1 MLGTSSL
8 ARLIDLTEAQG
19 WRLVLVG
26 DPRQLQAVGRGGMF
40 AELCTTS
47 RVHELARLHRFAD
60 PWEAAASLRLRAG
73 DPGVLDVYESHG
85 RITGGTFDDH
95 LHHVADEWMAV
106 TAEGQTIAI
115 TASTNAHVDAIN
127 HAIQAARLDA
137 GHLNP
142 DRAVPIGAGE
152 CAHVGDLIVTRRN
165 NRRLFTTAGQP
176 VRNRD
181 RWTVTATLTD
191 GALVASHTSGHGT
204 VTLPADYAS
213 EHVRLGYAATEH
225 GHQGDTVDVAYEL
238 VTRATTHRGLYV
250 GATRGRNANQFLVV
264 TDAAD
269 LGEARDVLEQ
279 VLANDRV
286 DVPAVAQRRHL
297 AGQVPTVTRQPR
309 AEIPQWFEAARSR
322 LVERRDDL
330 YGQLDQAARRRHQAG
345 LDLAALQ
352 PDLDDARAVWGP
364 YATQIADIGAQLD
377 QSLKPALWVTGRDA
391 EHAGVGRRRVARHRL
406 ADARHAVND
415 AEANIRAIETSGAP
429 VKRHLDD
436 LTLRAR
442 SLQEAADPRGPS
454 TYLDNLTHFELNGVQ
469 GLLDALHTWQH
480 WAQGDPVPTG
490 AISAAVATI
499 SDAARHAPLT
509 PTHRM
514 DMDHTMYNELLQPVS
529 DHHGELHAT
538 LRHTGPGLER

>member
-1 MLGTSSL
+1 M
-8 ARLIDLTEAQG
+8 
-19 WRLVLVG
+19 
-26 DPRQLQAVGRGGMF
+26 
-40 AELCTTS
+40 
-47 RVHELARLHRFAD
+47 
-60 PWEAAASLRLRAG
+60 
-73 DPGVLDVYESHG
+73 
-85 RITGGTFDDH
+85 
-95 LHHVADEWMAV
+95 
-106 TAEGQTIAI
+106 
-115 TASTNAHVDAIN
+115 
-127 HAIQAARLDA
+127 
-137 GHLNP
+137 
-142 DRAVPIGAGE
+142 
-152 CAHVGDLIVTRRN
+152 IVTRRN
-165 NRRLFTTAGQP
+165 DRRLLTTAGEP
-176 VRNRD
+176 LRNRD
-181 RWTVTATLTD
+181 RWIVTATLTD
-191 GALVASHTSGHGT
+191 GALVAAHAAGHGT
-204 VTLPADYAS
+204 VTLPADYTR

-286 DVPAVAQRRHL
+286 DIPAVAQRRHL

-309 AEIPQWFEAARSR
+309 AEIPEWFEAARSR

-377 QSLKPALWVTGRDA
+377 QSLKPALWVTRRDA

-415 AEANIRAIETSGAP
+415 AKANIRAIETSGAP

-454 TYLDNLTHFELNGVQ
+454 TYLDNLTRLDLNGVQ
-469 GLLDALHTWQH
+469 GLIDALETWRS
-480 WAQGDPVPTG
+480 WAEGQPVAPTDL
-490 AISAAVATI
+490 AAATATI
-499 SDAARHAPLT
+499 TDGSRHARLL
-509 PTHRM
+509 HAGRD
-514 DMDHTMYNELLQPVS
+514 DMDHGQYNELLSPLIGE
-529 DHHGELHAT
+529 HPALHGK
-538 LRHTGPGLER
+538 LRRTGPELGL